1 MCVRQ
6 PVIHT
11 RLFCPITCSQMNN
24 LGGYFDIAE
33 QLMLHIFNEKHAQ
46 ERHKIIL
53 LKFTVRGISWRM
65 VIEYLLS

>member
-1 MCVRQ
+1 
-6 PVIHT
+6 
-11 RLFCPITCSQMNN
+11 MNN